1 MTIKTTR
8 LHESIAN
15 QIFKTHFI
23 NHFKDNLEEVEKH
36 HYEELVKYSN
46 AKYLYFEEK
55 YNKDE
60 YLKKLKETFLR
71 INDDEVKY
79 VINHDQFT
87 RLCDAAISGNFQ
99 NTVNIITNE
108 IYTLRAKLLSDKA
121 LKNQEENCDTTSDK
135 TNKKKGVFNNLTDA
149 KKGKQKAFKLFTGLR
164 KNVEGKDDQQKKD
177 TSQATVAYQS
187 AVVNNLYG
195 NTEVTNNATFSTAS
209 DFKTPEGRIGELYN
223 QLAMESDRNKIL
235 CIVNQIA
242 NLVPDKERFM
252 KTLLS
257 KLK

>member
-1 MTIKTTR
+1 MIIKTTR

-23 NHFKDNLEEVEKH
+23 NHFKDNLEEAENH

-46 AKYLYFEEK
+46 SKYLYFEEK
-55 YNKDE
+55 YDKDE
-60 YLKKLKETFLR
+60 YLKNLKETFLR
-71 INDDEVKY
+71 INDEEVKY

-108 IYTLRAKLLSDKA
+108 IYMLRAKLLSDKA
-121 LKNQEENCDTTSDK
+121 LKKQEENCDTPRDK
-135 TNKKKGVFNNLTDA
+135 TDK
-149 KKGKQKAFKLFTGLR
+149 KKGKQKAFLFAGLR
-164 KNVEGKDDQQKKD
+164 KNVEGKNDQQKKES
-177 TSQATVAYQS
+177 SQATVAFQP
-187 AVVNNLYG
+187 VVNNLCG
-195 NTEVTNNATFSTAS
+195 NTGVTATFSTAS
-209 DFKTPEGRIGELYN
+209 DFKTPEERIGELYN
-223 QLAMESDRNKIL
+223 QLATESDRNKIL
-235 CIVNQIA
+235 CIVSQIA